1 MCNREW
7 QFVSSIQCNLE
18 RASWQADGCHQLWPK
33 TSLSLSACTCLA
45 LNLLKVVEQSVLGDM
60 GWMKVVGFVHAS
72 GHSCQVGQCELERFH
87 LFGSCEVASSYVEQ
101 SVFGSNCSL
110 LSWYARNMWRML
122 GLLVFG
128 GS

>member
-1 MCNREW
+1 ML
-7 QFVSSIQCNLE
+7 VDI
-18 RASWQADGCHQLWPK
+18 D
-33 TSLSLSACTCLA
+33 
-45 LNLLKVVEQSVLGDM
+45 
-60 GWMKVVGFVHAS
+60 WMKVVGFVHAS

-87 LFGSCEVASSYVEQ
+87 LFGSYEVVSSYVEQ

-110 LSWYARNMWRML
+110 LSCYARNMWSML

>member
-1 MCNREW
+1 MCEFKG
-7 QFVSSIQCNLE
+7 QFVSSGQCNLE
-18 RASWQADGCHQLWPK
+18 HASWQADGRRSIWSK
-33 TSLSLSACTCLA
+33 TSLNLSACTCLA
-45 LNLLKVVEQSVLGDM
+45 LDLLQAVEQSVLVEM
-60 GWMKVVGFVHAS
+60 GWMMAGRCVSSS